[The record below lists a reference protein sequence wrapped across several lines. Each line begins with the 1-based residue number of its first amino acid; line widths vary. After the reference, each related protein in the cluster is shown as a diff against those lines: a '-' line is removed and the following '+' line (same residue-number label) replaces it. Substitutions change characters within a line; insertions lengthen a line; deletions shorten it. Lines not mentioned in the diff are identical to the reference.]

1 VLTVRRWRPLSGT
14 ERDAVEAEAAFTGA
28 SARRLACTARIFLLL
43 SSGCLARRSRRVILE
58 DGRFARR
65 PAVETDIAVIGAGAL
80 GLSTALHCALS
91 GRSVV
96 VVDRGVAG
104 SQASGRAAG
113 LFKSVQADQ
122 ARTLL
127 ARRSIERAARFE
139 EWAGV
144 PLAVQR
150 TGSFLVART
159 AKHKAFLRAEL
170 AQSRQWGVDAREA
183 DPAELAERAGYYQPS
198 GGELAVWCPEDMYIE
213 EPDRLVQAYLAACR
227 LHGVQILESEP
238 ATAVLTSGRRV
249 TGLETASRRI
259 AAATVVDAAGAW
271 ARQVGELARAWI
283 PVAPVRHQLLIT
295 DPSDSINAADP
306 IVRVIDA
313 ATYLRPARGGM
324 MVGVFE
330 ADPVALDPR
339 RQPASFTTDDVPLDL
354 GPLQK
359 AADQVRVEVPLADG
373 AQVAEHRGGMFT
385 MSPDGRFLAG
395 PVSDVPGLWLA
406 SGCNGSGFSSSPAIG
421 ELLAAGIAA
430 DAMPPSMV
438 GFSPDRFGPLTDE
451 ALVEGG
457 TWQYAHYYD
466 PTPDARP

>member
-1 VLTVRRWRPLSGT
+1 M
-14 ERDAVEAEAAFTGA
+14 
-28 SARRLACTARIFLLL
+28 
-43 SSGCLARRSRRVILE
+43 
-58 DGRFARR
+58 
-65 PAVETDIAVIGAGAL
+65 ETDIAVIGAGAL
-80 GLSTALHCALS
+80 GLSTALHCALR

-96 VVDRGVAG
+96 VVDRAAAG

-144 PLAVQR
+144 PLAVQQ

-159 AKHKAFLRAEL
+159 AKHQAFLRAEL
-170 AQSRQWGVDAREA
+170 AQSRQWGVDVREA
-183 DPAELAERAGYYQPS
+183 DTAELAERAVYYQPS
-198 GGELAVWCPEDMYIE
+198 GSERAVWCPEDMYIE
-213 EPDRLVQAYLAACR
+213 EPGSLIQAYLSACR
-227 LHGVQILESEP
+227 LHGVEILESEP

-259 AAATVVDAAGAW
+259 AAGIVVDAAGAW
-271 ARQVGELARAWI
+271 ARQVGELAQARI
-283 PVAPVRHQLLIT
+283 PVAPVRHQLFIT
-295 DPSDSINAADP
+295 EPSDSIEAAGP
-306 IVRVIDA
+306 IIRVIDA
-313 ATYLRPARGGM
+313 ATYLRPARGGLM
-324 MVGVFE
+324 MFGVFE
-330 ADPVALDPR
+330 ADPLALDPR

-354 GPLQK
+354 GQLQK
-359 AADQVRVEVPLADG
+359 LAGQVTAEVPLVHG
-373 AQVAEHRGGMFT
+373 AQVAEHRGGLFT

-395 PVSDVPGLWLA
+395 PVSDVPGLWVA

-421 ELLAAGIAA
+421 ELLAAGITGDAA
-430 DAMPPSMV
+430 PSSPV

-451 ALVEGG
+451 VLVERG

-466 PTPDARP
+466 PAD

>member
-1 VLTVRRWRPLSGT
+1 M
-14 ERDAVEAEAAFTGA
+14 EA
-28 SARRLACTARIFLLL
+28 
-43 SSGCLARRSRRVILE
+43 
-58 DGRFARR
+58 
-65 PAVETDIAVIGAGAL
+65 DIAVIGAGAL
-80 GLSTALHCALS
+80 GLSTALQCALT

-96 VVDRGVAG
+96 VVDRGAAG

-159 AKHKAFLRAEL
+159 AEHKAFLRAEL
-170 AQSRQWGVDAREA
+170 AQSRQWGVDLREA
-183 DPAELAERAGYYQPS
+183 DPAELAERAAYYQPS
-198 GGELAVWCPEDMYIE
+198 GSELAVWCPEDMYIE
-213 EPDRLVQAYLAACR
+213 EPDSLIQAYLAACR

-249 TGLETASRRI
+249 TGLETARRRI

-271 ARQVGELARAWI
+271 ARQVGELAQATI

-295 DPSDSINAADP
+295 DPCDSIRAADP
-306 IVRVIDA
+306 IIRVIDA
-313 ATYLRPARGGM
+313 ATYLRPARGGL

-330 ADPVALDPR
+330 ADPLALDPR

-354 GPLQK
+354 GQLEK
-359 AADQVRVEVPLADG
+359 AAGQVRAEVPLADG

-395 PVSDVPGLWLA
+395 PVSDVPGLWVA

-421 ELLAAGIAA
+421 EFLAAGIAEGA
-430 DAMPPSMV
+430 TPPALT

-451 ALVEGG
+451 ALVEKG

-466 PTPDARP
+466 PAPDARP

>member
-1 VLTVRRWRPLSGT
+1 M
-14 ERDAVEAEAAFTGA
+14 
-28 SARRLACTARIFLLL
+28 
-43 SSGCLARRSRRVILE
+43 
-58 DGRFARR
+58 
-65 PAVETDIAVIGAGAL
+65 ETDIAVIGAGAL
-80 GLSTALHCALS
+80 GLSTALHCALT

-127 ARRSIERAARFE
+127 ARRSIERAARFQ

-159 AKHKAFLRAEL
+159 AEHKALLRAEL
-170 AQSRQWGVDAREA
+170 AQSRQWGVDLREA
-183 DPAELAERAGYYQPS
+183 DPAELAERAAYYQPS
-198 GGELAVWCPEDMYIE
+198 GGELAVWCPEDLYIE
-213 EPDRLVQAYLAACR
+213 EPDRLIQAYLAAGR

-238 ATAVLTSGRRV
+238 VTAVLTSGRRV
-249 TGLETASRRI
+249 TGLETARRRI

-271 ARQVGELARAWI
+271 ARQVGELAQARI

-295 DPSDSINAADP
+295 EPSDAIGAADP
-306 IVRVIDA
+306 IIRVIDA
-313 ATYLRPARGGM
+313 ATYLRPARGGL

-330 ADPVALDPR
+330 ADPLAIDPR

-354 GPLQK
+354 GQLEK
-359 AADQVRVEVPLADG
+359 AAGQVRAEVPLADG
-373 AQVAEHRGGMFT
+373 ARVAEHRGGMFT
-385 MSPDGRFLAG
+385 MSPDGRFLPG
-395 PVSDVPGLWLA
+395 PVSDVPGLWVA

-421 ELLAAGIAA
+421 EFLATGIADGA
-430 DAMPPSMV
+430 TTPALAV
-438 GFSPDRFGPLTDE
+438 FSPDRFRPLPDE
-451 ALVEGG
+451 ALVEKG

-466 PTPDARP
+466 PAPDARP

>member
-1 VLTVRRWRPLSGT
+1 M
-14 ERDAVEAEAAFTGA
+14 
-28 SARRLACTARIFLLL
+28 
-43 SSGCLARRSRRVILE
+43 
-58 DGRFARR
+58 
-65 PAVETDIAVIGAGAL
+65 ETDIAVIGAGAL

-96 VVDRGVAG
+96 VVDRGAAG

-127 ARRSIERAARFE
+127 ARRSIERATRFE

-159 AKHKAFLRAEL
+159 AEHKAFLQAEL

-198 GGELAVWCPEDMYIE
+198 GRELAVWCPEDVYIE
-213 EPDRLVQAYLAACR
+213 EPDSLIQAYLSACR

-238 ATAVLTSGRRV
+238 ATAVLTSGSRV
-249 TGLETASRRI
+249 TGLETARRRI
-259 AAATVVDAAGAW
+259 AAAIVVDAAGAW
-271 ARQVGELARAWI
+271 ARQVGELARARI

-295 DPSDSINAADP
+295 EPSDAISAADP
-306 IVRVIDA
+306 IIRVIDA
-313 ATYLRPARGGM
+313 ATYLRPARGGL

-330 ADPVALDPR
+330 ADPMALDPR

-354 GPLQK
+354 APLQK
-359 AADQVRVEVPLADG
+359 AAGQVTAEVPLAES

-395 PVSDVPGLWLA
+395 PVTDVPGLWVA
-406 SGCNGSGFSSSPAIG
+406 SGCNGSGFSSSLAIG
-421 ELLAAGIAA
+421 ELLAAGITAGA
-430 DAMPPSMV
+430 TPPDLA

-451 ALVEGG
+451 ALVESG

-466 PTPDARP
+466 PAPDAQP